1 MSIVRIA
8 KQEAHKKEKK
18 KKKKRAYFNTNINTN
33 SHLPPSG
40 AVLFL
45 LLFCFVAGI
54 LVFLLRNL
62 LFLDLVLILS

>member
-8 KQEAHKKEKK
+8 KQEAHKKQKR
-18 KKKKRAYFNTNINTN
+18 KKKRAYFNTN